1 METFFYKLCPKGV
14 IRVMGEDAVDYLQSQ
29 CSINLR
35 KLDTGKIRY
44 GLRLSTRG
52 RVLGDSYF
60 LRLDEEEFILL
71 SRECE
76 GTDLLSLLNENI
88 VADEVEFI
96 NESNAWELITVWKN
110 GSGNVQ
116 LENWPKKPTAGGYI
130 HADKSYFFEDFRISP
145 GTYSILQPLHSKIPQ
160 GVNLREM
167 DYDSLQIKRIRAG
180 LVSVPSEIGPTDLP
194 QEGRLELDAVDF
206 DKGCYLGQETMAR
219 IHAMGRVRRL
229 SFPVMWNGEELPDL
243 PCNLYD
249 NQKKKGVLKS
259 LIPLGKQKAIGMAL
273 IHESADE
280 ALQTGGLEIEG
291 FPNGRIQKA

>member
-1 METFFYKLCPKGV
+1 METFFYKSSPKGV

-29 CSINLR
+29 CSINMR
-35 KLDTGKIRY
+35 NLDIGKIRY

-60 LRLDEEEFILL
+60 LRLDEEEFMLL

-76 GTDLLSLLNENI
+76 GGELLSLLNENI

-110 GSGNVQ
+110 GSDSVQ
-116 LENWPKKPTAGGYI
+116 LENWPEKPNAGGYI
-130 HADKSYFFEDFRISP
+130 HADKAYFFEDLRISL
-145 GTYSILQPLHSKIPQ
+145 GTYSILQPLHNQIPK
-160 GVNLREM
+160 GINMKEM

-229 SFPVMWNGEELPDL
+229 AFPVMWNGEKLPDL
-243 PCNLYD
+243 PCNLFH

-259 LIPLGKQKAIGMAL
+259 LIPLEKQKAIGIAL
-273 IHESADE
+273 IHESTDE
-280 ALQTGGLEIEG
+280 AMHSEGLEIEG
-291 FPNGRIQKA
+291 FPNGRIHKA